1 MGCEAVTIVA
11 TPRFVDHEDADP
23 NGNEPSMSPS
33 YRKPTL
39 RRLGAWNLFTRQ
51 GSPSTVDNGGETG
64 FFEFDFG
71 R

>member
-1 MGCEAVTIVA
+1 MGCEAVTNVA
-11 TPRFVDHEDADP
+11 TPRFVDHEEAGAS
-23 NGNEPSMSPS
+23 GNRPSVVAS

-39 RRLGAWNLFTRQ
+39 RRLGAWNLFTRTTT
-51 GSPSTVDNGGETG
+51 STVDNGGETG

>member
-1 MGCEAVTIVA
+1 VTIVA
-11 TPRFVDHEDADP
+11 TPRFVEHEEASHS
-23 NGNEPSMSPS
+23 GNEASQAAS
-33 YRKPTL
+33 YHKPTL

-51 GSPSTVDNGGETG
+51 GSPSTVDNDGETG